1 MRGSQNLA
9 LNALLTGMVLSR
21 GKKRKGKKS
30 RRGGR
35 KSRRGGRT
43 RRR

>member
-1 MRGSQNLA
+1 MKGSQNLA

-21 GKKRKGKKS
+21 GSRRKGKKGKKS

-35 KSRRGGRT
+35 RT
-43 RRR
+43 RRN